1 MVLSRKFASRV
12 EFEFLK
18 CESSR
23 VKLGTESCEP
33 SRANSKSASLS
44 QVLEFCRNI
53 FRETPFFEQQKM
65 IMIDFFRVYGKARYS
80 QIRRYSQIQ
89 NGLARAVFYFEGG
102 ITVLAST
109 VNRTR
114 KGGFL
119 YTLAYKE
126 GGNRAS

>member
-1 MVLSRKFASRV
+1 MEIARLLPLLHIFPFVIIFV
-12 EFEFLK
+12 
-18 CESSR
+18 CTD
-23 VKLGTESCEP
+23 GTCYYEVHV
-33 SRANSKSASLS
+33 R
-44 QVLEFCRNI
+44 R
-53 FRETPFFEQQKM
+53 RG
-65 IMIDFFRVYGKARYS
+65 VYGKARYS
-80 QIRRYSQIQ
+80 QIRRCSQIQ

-114 KGGFL
+114 EGGFL